1 MCGIAGALIYGGGG
15 QVAKGDMAG
24 MCHAMVHRG
33 PDAEGVWLS
42 PDGKIGLAHRRLT
55 IIDLADAAGQPMAN
69 EDGEILVTYNG
80 EIYNHAALRLELT
93 KAGHRFRT
101 DHSDTEVVVHGYEEW
116 GLEGLLPRLEG
127 MFAFAIWDNRENR
140 LYLARDRIG
149 IKPVYFTR
157 HGGAFL
163 FGSEIKA
170 LLAYPGVPR
179 RVGKAALYHYLT
191 YLTTP
196 APMTMFDGIYKL
208 PAATWMEVDGAG
220 RMHATRYWRA
230 LPGQGIRPGALD
242 GLSGD
247 AREEYFTEGIAT
259 RLNAA
264 VEKRMMSD
272 VPYGAFLS
280 GGIDSSVNVALMD
293 RYSDNRVNTFT
304 VGFKD
309 HEHLNELDFAARVA
323 RQFKTNHHEVL
334 VDAAAMVGYLDDLVH
349 QQDEPLADW
358 VCIPLHFV
366 SKLAQGAGVKVIQ
379 VGEGSDEQF
388 CGYNGYMK
396 YLQLHSTCFGP
407 FRTLLPGFARDGV
420 ANLAHWAARLF
431 PDFEQYADAVSRA
444 AEGREA
450 FWSGAIAYWESQK
463 ARLLPGFSAG
473 PPSGFEDIVEAGLL
487 PAGFLQADS
496 YNVAA
501 SYLREMDEAAPG
513 SDQLTRMIG
522 NEFRL
527 RLPELLLMRVDKIT
541 MASSLEARVPFL
553 DHALVEFTMDIP
565 AADKIKGGV
574 TKHLLK
580 RAVEGLIPDDIIY
593 RKKMGFAAPMKEW
606 LRGDFGRSAEQEIL
620 ASPLLDEIGAD
631 RDMIGRM
638 IGDHRSGKR
647 DAALLIWVLFN
658 LTAWHAHWIEAE
670 KI

>member
-1 MCGIAGALIYGGGG
+1 MCGIAGALIYSGGG
-15 QVAKGDMAG
+15 QVAKSDLAG
-24 MCHAMVHRG
+24 MCRSMAHRG
-33 PDAEGVWLS
+33 PDAEGTWLS
-42 PDGKIGLAHRRLT
+42 GDAKVGLAHRRLT
-55 IIDLADAAGQPMAN
+55 IIDLADEAGQPMAN

-80 EIYNHAALRLELT
+80 EIYNHAVLRSELIA
-93 KAGHRFRT
+93 AGHRFRT
-101 DHSDTEVVVHGYEEW
+101 DHSDTEVVAHGYEEW
-116 GLEGLLPRLEG
+116 GLDGLLQRLEG
-127 MFAFAIWDNRENR
+127 MFAFAVWDNRTR
-140 LYLARDRIG
+140 TLFLARDRIG

-179 RVGKAALYHYLT
+179 RVGRLALYHYLS

-196 APMTMFDGIYKL
+196 APLTMFDGIYKL
-208 PAATWMEVDGAG
+208 PAATWIEVDASG
-220 RMHATRYWRA
+220 RMQATRYWRA
-230 LPGQGIRPGALD
+230 LPGQGMAPGALD
-242 GLSGD
+242 GLSGA
-247 AREEYFTEGIAT
+247 AREDYLSEGIRA

-293 RYSDNRVNTFT
+293 RYTDDPVNTFT

-309 HEHLNELDFAARVA
+309 HEHLNELDHAARVA
-323 RQFKTNHHEVL
+323 REFNTNHHEVL
-334 VDAAAMVGYLDDLVH
+334 VDEAAMVEYLDDLVH

-366 SKLAQGAGVKVIQ
+366 SQLAQEAGAKVIQ

-396 YLQLHSTCFGP
+396 YLQLHATCFGP
-407 FRTLLPGFARDGV
+407 FRTLLPGFARRPI
-420 ANLAHWAARLF
+420 AALAHGAARLF

-450 FWSGAIAYWESQK
+450 FWSGAMAYWESQK
-463 ARLLPGFSAG
+463 SRLLPGFSADA
-473 PPSGFEDIVEAGLL
+473 PSGFEDVVQAGLL
-487 PAGFLQADS
+487 PEEFLQADS
-496 YNVAA
+496 YHVAA
-501 SYLREMDEAAPG
+501 SYLAEMDDAAPG

-553 DHALVEFTMDIP
+553 DHDLVEFTMDIP
-565 AADKIKGGV
+565 AADKIKGGAA
-574 TKHLLK
+574 KHLLK
-580 RAVEGLIPDDIIY
+580 RAVAGLIPDDIIH

-606 LRGDFGRSAEQEIL
+606 LLGDFGRTAGEEIL

-631 RDMIGRM
+631 KDMIGRM

-658 LTAWHAHWIEAE
+658 LTAWHAHWIET
-670 KI
+670 

>member
-1 MCGIAGALIYGGGG
+1 MCGIAGAWIYGGGG
-15 QVAKGDMAG
+15 QVAERDLAA
-24 MCHAMVHRG
+24 MCRSMRHRG
-33 PDAEGVWLS
+33 PDAEGIWVS
-42 PDGKIGLAHRRLT
+42 PQRKIGLAHRRLT

-69 EDGEILVTYNG
+69 EDGEVIVTYNG
-80 EIYNHAALRLELT
+80 EIYNHAGLRLELLA
-93 KAGHRFRT
+93 AGHKFRT
-101 DHSDTEVVVHGYEEW
+101 DHSDTEVIVHGYEEW
-116 GLEGLLPRLEG
+116 GLEGLLLRAEG
-127 MFAFAIWDNRENR
+127 MFAFAIWDNRESR
-140 LYLARDRIG
+140 LFLARDRVG

-157 HGGAFL
+157 HGGTFL

-179 RVGKAALYHYLT
+179 RVGRVALYHYLT

-208 PAATWMEVDGAG
+208 PAATYMEVDAAG
-220 RMHATRYWRA
+220 RMQARCYWQA
-230 LPGQGIRPGALD
+230 VPGHGIEPGALD
-242 GLSGD
+242 GLSAGGREKYLTD
-247 AREEYFTEGIAT
+247 GISAR
-259 RLNAA
+259 LCSA
-264 VEKRMMSD
+264 VQKRMMSD

-293 RYSDNRVNTFT
+293 RYTDDPVNTFT

-309 HEHLNELDFAARVA
+309 HEHLNELDHAARVA

-334 VDAAAMVGYLDDLVH
+334 VDEAAMVGYLDDLVH

-366 SKLAQGAGVKVIQ
+366 SKLAQEAGVKVIQ

-407 FRTLLPGFARDGV
+407 FRTLLPGFARAG
-420 ANLAHWAARLF
+420 AAKLAHAAAGIF
-431 PDFEQYADAVSRA
+431 PNFEQYADAVSRA

-463 ARLLPGFSAG
+463 ARLLPGFRAA
-473 PPSGFEDIVEAGLL
+473 PPSGFEDIAGAGLL
-487 PAGFLQADS
+487 PDGFLQADS

-501 SYLREMDEAAPG
+501 SYLKDMDDAAPG

-553 DHALVEFTMDIP
+553 DHALVEFSMDIP

-574 TKHLLK
+574 AKHLLK
-580 RAVEGLIPDDIIY
+580 RAVAGLIPDDIIH
-593 RKKMGFAAPMKEW
+593 RKKMGFAAPMAEW
-606 LRGDFGRSAEQEIL
+606 LRGDFGHAAKREIL

-658 LTAWHAHWIEAE
+658 LTAWHAHWIEA
-670 KI
+670 